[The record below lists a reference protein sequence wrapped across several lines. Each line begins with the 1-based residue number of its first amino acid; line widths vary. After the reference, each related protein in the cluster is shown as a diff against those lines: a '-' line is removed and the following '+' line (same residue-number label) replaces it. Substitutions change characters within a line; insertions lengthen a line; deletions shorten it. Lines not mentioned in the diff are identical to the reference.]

1 MDILQIAK
9 DTISIEQ
16 EAIQHLLESID
27 QQFVEV
33 TNKVAECEG
42 KIVFTGIGKS
52 ALIAQKIVAT
62 LNSTGTNAIFMHAT
76 DAIHGDMGLINQE
89 DVVIAISK
97 SGETSEISYLVPIL
111 NSYGIHTIAMT
122 SNPNSFLATNC
133 DQLLYTPV
141 SKEADP
147 NNLAPTSSTT
157 VQIVM
162 GDALATALL
171 SMKGF
176 KKEHFAKYHP
186 GGSLGKQLYL
196 KVKEIMQDDVPP
208 KVSLNASLQEVLL
221 EMSTKRLGATAVY
234 NQGGQVIGIITD
246 GDIRRYFQKE
256 NATMETTAEKMMTKN
271 PKSILANSMAFD
283 AFTFMRKHEISQLI
297 VMDSDNN
304 YAGMIHIH
312 DLIKEGFV

>member
-9 DTISIEQ
+9 DTISIEH
-16 EAIQHLLESID
+16 EAIGKLLESIN
-27 QQFVEV
+27 QQFVDV
-33 TNKVAECEG
+33 TNTVAQCKG

-97 SGETSEISYLVPIL
+97 SGETSELTYLVPIL
-111 NSYGIHTIAMT
+111 HSYGIHTIAMT
-122 SNPNSFLATNC
+122 SNPNSFLATTC
-133 DQLLYTPV
+133 DQLLHTPV
-141 SKEADP
+141 SQEADP

-171 SMKGF
+171 SLKGF

-196 KVKEIMQDDVPP
+196 KVQELMKDENPP
-208 KVSLNASLQEVLL
+208 QVLTNASLQEVLL
-221 EMSTKRLGATAVY
+221 EMSTKRLGATAVCDPEG
-234 NQGGQVIGIITD
+234 NVLGIITD

-256 NATMETTAEKMMTKN
+256 HATMETNAEKMMTTN
-271 PKSILANSMAFD
+271 PKSIQETSMAFD
-283 AFTFMRKHEISQLI
+283 AFTFMRQHEISQLI
-297 VMDSDNN
+297 VKNSENE